1 MGDLNGLK
9 LVLERAL
16 PSISSIDLLSILDEI
31 PENISLS
38 EYEDLIPE
46 FSSTEEEEEEF
57 NQKEDDWSDKYVSSS
72 EEIKQKLDRS
82 FYVQWY
88 NERIYSFESF
98 GFIENALQLC
108 KHAYEIEN
116 FEEFSSFSKIL
127 YLESLLNKSCD
138 QDLTLKQ
145 IKEMSEEE
153 IIELILT
160 FKSDY
165 NQDDIDKRIQQVLLP
180 SMELI
185 NQSNEYL
192 KKNLI
197 KKLQNH
203 FDIYPIIYSLKLKSI
218 FQLNEFDQFIR
229 ELILNINSINQISIC
244 QQLLT
249 LIKDK
254 QDLEYIIE

>member
-1 MGDLNGLK
+1 LNGLK
-9 LVLERAL
+9 LVLERAI
-16 PSISSIDLLSILDEI
+16 PSISSIDLLSILNEI
-31 PENISLS
+31 PETISLN
-38 EYEDLIPE
+38 EYEDLIPKY
-46 FSSTEEEEEEF
+46 SSIENEEF
-57 NQKEDDWSDKYVSSS
+57 DRKEDDWSDKFLSPS
-72 EEIKQKLDRS
+72 EETKQKIDQS
-82 FYVQWY
+82 FYRQWY
-88 NERIYSFESF
+88 NERIDSFESF

-108 KHAYEIEN
+108 KHAYENEE
-116 FEEFSSFSKIL
+116 FEEFSSFYNIL
-127 YLESLLNKSCD
+127 YLEFLINKSCD

-160 FKSDY
+160 FKYDY

-197 KKLQNH
+197 KKLQNN
-203 FDIYPIIYSLKLKSI
+203 FDIYPIIRSLKFKLI
-218 FQLNEFDQFIR
+218 FQSNEFDQFIK
-229 ELILNINSINQISIC
+229 ELILNVNSINQISIC

-249 LIKDK
+249 LMSDK